1 MIEQKPL
8 IATEYVCTRK
18 MMTGLDAN
26 TGEQVRKMSRHS
38 WVVGYVSLG
47 HQHHLTT
54 EVRVRGELVSCE
66 L

>member
-18 MMTGLDAN
+18 RMTGLDAN
-26 TGEQVRKMSRHS
+26 TGEQVRKMSR
-38 WVVGYVSLG
+38 VKTLLG
-47 HQHHLTT
+47 HWLRKLGHHLTT
-54 EVRVRGELVSCE
+54 EVRVRGELVSCD